1 MSRILMIYPEFPETF
16 WGYQRALKFLGIKAT
31 HPPLGLLTVAA
42 LLPKEHDVR
51 LVDLNTRKLRKKDL
65 DWADLVLTGGM
76 MVQRPSVE
84 WIVERCVQA
93 GVPAVVGGPDATSSH
108 EQMPA
113 GAHIVL
119 GEAESPRFVESLDL
133 LITSRE
139 RVILD
144 LHDESPGISA
154 SPSPRYDILN
164 MKDYVSMALQISRGC
179 PFKCEFCDIPALFG
193 KTTRYKSAE
202 RTLEELD
209 LLYNRGWR
217 GSVFWVDDNFIGN
230 KKSAKLLLPHVIE
243 WQEKRGNPFQ
253 FYTQASVNLAGDAG
267 LLSAMKAAGFDSVF
281 LGIETPIEASLRE
294 TGKLQNVKLDL
305 LESVRAIQR
314 AGMEVM
320 AGFIIGFDNDPLD
333 IDRHLIRFIQ
343 DSGVPVAMTG
353 LLTAIP
359 GSPLYDRF
367 KAEKRLLEA
376 NAPGVGDNTFK
387 FGFNYKTVQDSQ
399 VLVDAYKNVL
409 LEVYGKPKNY
419 FHRVETLFRNLEG
432 ISFPSAPLSLKRIWA
447 FIKSI
452 LMIPTSKYGWAY
464 GRFLFR
470 MVLKFPA
477 RFTEAVRH
485 GIVGLHFYELTHD
498 KLAADEFHGF
508 IRTAIQRVKEAYN
521 RERQEGMRRA
531 AEALADA
538 RERLKKLPATVKDE
552 MRHLVEEF
560 EFTLKGLSASS
571 ESA

>member
-1 MSRILMIYPEFPETF
+1 MSRILLIYPEFPETF

-31 HPPLGLLTVAA
+31 HPPLGLLTVAG
-42 LLPKEHDVR
+42 LLPEEHDVR
-51 LVDLNTRKLRKKDL
+51 LVDLNTRNLRKRDL

-84 WIVERCVQA
+84 WIAERCGRA
-93 GVPAVVGGPDATSSH
+93 GVPTVVGGPDATSSP
-108 EQMPA
+108 EEMPA
-113 GAHIVL
+113 GAHLVL
-119 GEAESPRFVESLDL
+119 GEAESPRFVESLER

-139 RVILD
+139 RIVLD
-144 LHDESPGISA
+144 LRDESPGISA
-154 SPSPRYDILN
+154 SPAPRYDILN
-164 MKDYVSMALQISRGC
+164 MKDYVSMAIQISRGC

-202 RTLEELD
+202 RTLKELD
-209 LLYNRGWR
+209 LLYDQGWR

-253 FYTQASVNLAGDAG
+253 FYTQASINLAGDAG
-267 LLSAMKAAGFDSVF
+267 LLSAMKTAGFDSVF
-281 LGIETPIEASLRE
+281 LGIETPIEESLRE
-294 TGKLQNVKLDL
+294 TGKLQNVKFDL
-305 LESVRAIQR
+305 MESVRAIHR

-353 LLTAIP
+353 LLTAVP

-367 KAEKRLLEA
+367 KTEKRLIEA

-387 FGFNYKTVQDSQ
+387 FGFNYKTVQDSKI
-399 VLVDAYKNVL
+399 LVDAYKNVL

-432 ISFPSAPLSLKRIWA
+432 VSFASAPLSLKRIWA

-452 LMIPTSKYGWAY
+452 LMIPTSRYGWAY

-470 MVLKFPA
+470 IW
-477 RFTEAVRH
+477 RS
-485 GIVGLHFYELTHD
+485 
-498 KLAADEFHGF
+498 
-508 IRTAIQRVKEAYN
+508 RVSGC
-521 RERQEGMRRA
+521 RG
-531 AEALADA
+531 
-538 RERLKKLPATVKDE
+538 
-552 MRHLVEEF
+552 
-560 EFTLKGLSASS
+560 
-571 ESA
+571 